1 MVVCFFSLILMFVL
15 SMVARVARLPI
26 GKSDSLL
33 FPNPVISV
41 RFQISHFNYSESQS
55 SASSVESPDYFF
67 LLTPHLFSYT
77 LLCPHNLALS
87 LPHSIIVFELC
98 LSIQTNSSLRKF
110 AQLFSYNHIYF
121 ASFFTSFKFSLKS
134 RLIEAKL
141 DHLFNITNHIH
152 LGLILDTL

>member
-1 MVVCFFSLILMFVL
+1 MHCFFSLILMFVL

-77 LLCPHNLALS
+77 LLCPHNLSLS

-98 LSIQTNSSLRKF
+98 LSIQTNSSPSQSCFL
-110 AQLFSYNHIYF
+110 
-121 ASFFTSFKFSLKS
+121 SFHVTNLTPQQHFILLTSLKTQMS
-134 RLIEAKL
+134 HKL
-141 DHLFNITNHIH
+141 KHLLYIH
-152 LGLILDTL
+152 